1 VLPNCPTP
9 LLGRDI
15 LTKFQATLT
24 SIHPHKSRDPS
35 TPHLHPRSLLTIIG
49 ALLPQA
55 SPNSLPLP
63 ATLVDPIVWD
73 LKNPSVASLM
83 SQLSLLS
90 KIFYFSKSISIS
102 HFSNPPTGS
111 KAYYLRASP

>member
-24 SIHPHKSRDPS
+24 
-35 TPHLHPRSLLTIIG
+35 LHPSPQKPQAINPLSPSSQSLLIVIG
-49 ALLPQA
+49 ALLPQT
-55 SPNSLPLP
+55 SPNYLPLL
-63 ATLVDPIVWD
+63 ATLVDPIVRD
-73 LKNPSVASLM
+73 LKTPPLPHIM

-90 KIFYFSKSISIS
+90 KILLLSQTNLNITS
-102 HFSNPPTGS
+102 
-111 KAYYLRASP
+111 L